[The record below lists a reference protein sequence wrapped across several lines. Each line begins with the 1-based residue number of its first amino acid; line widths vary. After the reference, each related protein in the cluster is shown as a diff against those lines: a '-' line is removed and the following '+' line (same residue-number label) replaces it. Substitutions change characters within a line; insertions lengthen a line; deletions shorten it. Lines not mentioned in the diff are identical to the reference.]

1 MKLPGKQFGQF
12 WAQEK
17 SLTILLVILV
27 VQIFIIIP
35 LGEHTLFGK
44 IVFLVFFIFLLI
56 TGIFLFVKSIAW
68 RVVLI
73 IILTL
78 PALVGSDIF
87 FHSQSWE
94 ISNNLAIALYCI
106 FLGAIVLLRTF
117 RKGQFTIHRIQG
129 GVLVYL
135 LISLVFA
142 LLYQSV
148 YQIQGDAS
156 FKGLNLG
163 DRKEFMYFSL
173 VTLTTVGYGDI
184 TPAVVVARSLAN
196 FEALIGQLYPAIL
209 IAGIVTKVLESKTSG
224 KNGEL

>member
-1 MKLPGKQFGQF
+1 MEPTGKKFWQF

-17 SLTILLVILV
+17 SLSILLVILV

-44 IVFLVFFIFLLI
+44 IIFLVFFAFLLI
-56 TGIFLFVKSIAW
+56 TGIFLFVKKTI
-68 RVVLI
+68 RR
-73 IILTL
+73 IILIVILAL
-78 PALVGSDIF
+78 PVLLGSDIF

-117 RKGQFTIHRIQG
+117 SKGQFTIHRIQG
-129 GVLVYL
+129 GILVYL

-142 LLYQSV
+142 FLYESV
-148 YQIQGDAS
+148 YLLQGDAS
-156 FKGLNLG
+156 FKGLSMA

-184 TPAVVVARSLAN
+184 TPAVVITRSLAN
-196 FEALIGQLYPAIL
+196 LEALIGQLYPAIL
-209 IAGIVTKVLESKTSG
+209 IAGIVTRVLESKT
-224 KNGEL
+224 NGGNR

>member
-1 MKLPGKQFGQF
+1 MERTGKSFWQF

-17 SLTILLVILV
+17 SLSILLVILV

-44 IVFLVFFIFLLI
+44 IIFLVFIIFLLI
-56 TGIFLFVKSIAW
+56 TGSFLFVKNTTW
-68 RVVLI
+68 RIILI

-78 PALVGSDIF
+78 PVLLGSDIF

-117 RKGQFTIHRIQG
+117 SKGQFTIHRIQG
-129 GVLVYL
+129 GILVYL

-142 LLYQSV
+142 LLYESV
-148 YQIQGDAS
+148 YLLQGDAS
-156 FKGLNLG
+156 FKGLSVA

-184 TPAVVVARSLAN
+184 TPAVVIARSLAN

-209 IAGIVTKVLESKTSG
+209 IAGIVTRVLESKT
-224 KNGEL
+224 NGGNR

>member
-1 MKLPGKQFGQF
+1 MEPTVKKFWQF

-44 IVFLVFFIFLLI
+44 IIFLVFFAFLLI
-56 TGIFLFVKSIAW
+56 TGIFLFVKKTVW
-68 RVVLI
+68 R
-73 IILTL
+73 IILIVILAL
-78 PALVGSDIF
+78 PVLLGSDIF

-117 RKGQFTIHRIQG
+117 SKGHFTLHRIQG
-129 GVLVYL
+129 GILVYL

-142 LLYQSV
+142 FLYESV
-148 YQIQGDAS
+148 YLLQGNAS
-156 FKGLNLG
+156 FKGLSLA

-184 TPAVVVARSLAN
+184 TPAIVIARSLAN
-196 FEALIGQLYPAIL
+196 LEALIGQLYPAIL
-209 IAGIVTKVLESKTSG
+209 IAGIVTKVLESKTNEG
-224 KNGEL
+224 NR